1 LVRPSAAVVG
11 NPVRPTML
19 PKLMI
24 TPLACR
30 IMCGTSVAKMNG
42 AHTLTLNNRVT
53 STFWSV
59 VDRCGYSAPLLIRFL
74 DVALAQFKGAFG
86 QSLHVV
92 DLGEVGG
99 DEVGR
104 PATLGHGRAGRQ
116 STGRIATANDDVG
129 PAGGGLTCHHSPD
142 THGASGNQSGLAR
155 ELGCH
160 TSGLSSISL
169 CTQPI

>member
-1 LVRPSAAVVG
+1 
-11 NPVRPTML
+11 ML
-19 PKLMI
+19 PRLMI

-30 IMCGTSVAKMNG
+30 IMCGTRILAEMNG
-42 AHTLTLNNRVT
+42 AHTLTLNNRVN

-59 VDRCGYSAPLLIRFL
+59 VDSSGYRAALLIRIL
-74 DVALAQFKGAFG
+74 DVALAQFKGGFG

-104 PATLGHGRAGRQ
+104 PATLGHCRAGRQ
-116 STGRIATANDDVG
+116 PTGRIATANDDVG
-129 PAGGGLTCHHSPD
+129 PAGGGLACHHSPH
-142 THGASGNQSGLAR
+142 THGASDNQSGLAR

-169 CTQPI
+169 CTEPI